1 MTAPSQRSLA
11 ERAVEAL
18 GGVGVLRGESSTV
31 TAAPP
36 PIPAAEPPPAPPQH
50 PPISREALI
59 AAGGHSLQ
67 SARSR
72 CAEEMSIIQQQV
84 LRSLRDMAPGG
95 DRCARLVLITSARPA
110 EGKTFTA
117 LNLAA
122 AIARHGAMPAL
133 LIDADGKK
141 GSLTTLLGCAEAEGL
156 RTLAARPDLPVASVV
171 RPTEVA
177 RLRFIPSGTMPTGTA
192 SPQTPEKSL
201 GDALHRIAAAFP
213 KDVLIV
219 DAPPVLATSDA
230 STAAALAGQV
240 LVVVRAEATQR
251 SEVEAAL
258 DMLDA
263 CPVLQLVLNRTSGS
277 TPDSFGAYGYEG
289 YGS

>member
-1 MTAPSQRSLA
+1 MTTQSQRSLA

-18 GGVGVLRGESSTV
+18 GGVGVLRAG
-31 TAAPP
+31 AAPP
-36 PIPAAEPPPAPPQH
+36 AAAPPAAEAAPALPVH
-50 PPISREALI
+50 PAISRDTLI
-59 AAGGHSLQ
+59 AAGGHSLH
-67 SARSR
+67 SGRSR
-72 CAEEMSIIQQQV
+72 CAEEMSVIQQQV
-84 LRSLRDMAPGG
+84 LRALRDVTADGG
-95 DRCARLVLITSARPA
+95 RCTRLVLVTSARPA

-122 AIARHGAMPAL
+122 AIARHGSMPAL
-133 LIDADGKK
+133 LVDADGKQ
-141 GSLTTLLGCAEAEGL
+141 GSISTLLGCDEAEGL
-156 RTLAARPDLPVASVV
+156 RDLARRPDLPPAAVV

-177 RLRFIPSGTMPTGTA
+177 RLRFVPAGTA
-192 SPQTPEKSL
+192 PAAAPRPSASAL
-201 GDALHRIAAAFP
+201 SDAFHRIAAAFP
-213 KDVLIV
+213 DDLLIV

-230 STAAALAGQV
+230 SAAAALAGQV

-263 CPVLQLVLNRTSGS
+263 CPTLQLVLNRASNS
-277 TPDSFGAYGYEG
+277 SSDSFGAYGYEA